1 MAGTADDPSTL
12 RTREALDGLA
22 RLLLTE
28 ENTQSVLQRVVDL
41 VVQVM
46 PAGAEASVTLVRD
59 HRPTTAASTGSRA
72 LQLDETQYEQGHG
85 PCLDAA
91 LHGQVMVI
99 DDGRTEARWPE
110 YLPAFL
116 RYGALSSLAVPVP
129 VPTVQSA
136 AGLNIYAPEAGAFTD
151 RHRDAAAQLAAYAA
165 VALSNVD
172 ALQDA
177 RGQAEHL
184 RVAMASRAAI
194 EQAKGIL
201 MERHRLTP
209 DQAFRLLAEAS
220 MQTNR
225 KVRDLA
231 EDLVRTG
238 ELPAALGP
246 GSLRAPGPAARAR
259 APGTAGAP
267 GPGGAAG
274 LPGAPSRGTRRPSPP
289 PNRPHRAQP
298 PPDGNR

>member
-1 MAGTADDPSTL
+1 VAGTADDPSTL

-41 VVQVM
+41 VVRVM
-46 PAGAEASVTLVRD
+46 PAGAEASMTLVRD
-59 HRPTTAASTGSRA
+59 QRPTTAASTGPRA

-116 RYGALSSLAVPVP
+116 RYGALSLLAVP

-136 AGLNIYAPEAGAFTD
+136 AGLNVYAPEAGAFTD

-201 MERHRLTP
+201 IERHRLTP

-220 MQTNR
+220 MRTNR

-238 ELPAALGP
+238 ELPAAFPP
-246 GSLRAPGPAARAR
+246 GTAGAPARAR

-274 LPGAPSRGTRRPSPP
+274 LAGAPSRGTPRPSLPRS
-289 PNRPHRAQP
+289 RPHRAQS